1 MTVQDKLRSLIKVH
15 CVTIK
20 GSVSELEA
28 GLAGLYGQANRQ
40 SEVIIEEARSLTHQ
54 LKGSSGSI
62 GFRDVSNAAAI
73 LDDYLKSIS
82 GMDRRLNDSELQQ
95 AFHMLD
101 KLKRETAAIS
111 PEHSS
116 LYHAQFGPPP
126 RGADASK
133 PEAEEAVYGQLS
145 K

>member
-20 GSVSELEA
+20 DSVKELEA
-28 GLAGLYGQANRQ
+28 SLAQLYGHTDRQ
-40 SEVIIEEARSLTHQ
+40 SELIIEDARGLTHQ

-82 GMDRRLNDSELQQ
+82 GMDRSLTDFELQRV
-95 AFHMLD
+95 FHMLD
-101 KLKRETAAIS
+101 KLKRETVTLS

-116 LYHAQFGPPP
+116 LYNAQFDQPP
-126 RGADASK
+126 RGPDAAI
-133 PEAEEAVYGQLS
+133 PETEEIAYGQLS